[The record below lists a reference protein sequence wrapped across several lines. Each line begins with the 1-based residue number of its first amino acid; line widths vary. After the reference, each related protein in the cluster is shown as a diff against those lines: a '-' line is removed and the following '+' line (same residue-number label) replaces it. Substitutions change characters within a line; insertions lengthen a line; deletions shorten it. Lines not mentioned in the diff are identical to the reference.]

1 MERVDT
7 TMHDGRRIFDCEF
20 VSVLT
25 LMLLF
30 LYFFGEG
37 WLQVTVLIL
46 AVAHSIWTNK
56 NRVAHIHLACGVHVL
71 LGSAFIM
78 FYENGEM
85 LSIYA
90 ATMYVIIV
98 KISTRIIDIHS
109 EQRTDVINA
118 NTFNL

>member
-1 MERVDT
+1 MEPVIT

-25 LMLLF
+25 FMLLF
-30 LYFFGEG
+30 LHFFGEG
-37 WLQVTVLIL
+37 WGQVTVLIL

-56 NRVAHIHLACGVHVL
+56 NRVAHIYLACGVHVL
-71 LGSAFIM
+71 LGSALIM
-78 FYENGEM
+78 FYENGEI

-98 KISTRIIDIHS
+98 KISTRIMDIHS
-109 EQRTDVINA
+109 TKIMQ
-118 NTFNL
+118 TFT